1 MPLFNG
7 NILQL
12 HALLIAAYA
21 GVAKG
26 IANNGKK
33 PDVCDTHPHKYNLWY
48 SMHSDDRSPEHNT
61 LYNEWKTRVL
71 ARLHAK
77 HGSPDNVGA
86 AAAQAMPDGTSAQNR
101 ARARAEARAKHVEVI
116 ESLFGEEEER
126 EKAARSALMG
136 ELSERTE
143 PAKFSKYLSKLHARD
158 ANDGVV
164 LVSKIAD
171 AEAPSSS
178 ATAYAEHTQRLA
190 KITYGTRTAGGLVE
204 ALDDH
209 FYVMES
215 VAGNG
220 QELCTH
226 EDALTQVAHCGPCR
240 FGQSEILFSTACH
253 GQFRTDPY
261 AYSSYHVGN

>member
-143 PAKFSKYLSKLHARD
+143 PAKFSKYLSKLHERD

-171 AEAPSSS
+171 AEAP
-178 ATAYAEHTQRLA
+178 
-190 KITYGTRTAGGLVE
+190 
-204 ALDDH
+204 
-209 FYVMES
+209 
-215 VAGNG
+215 
-220 QELCTH
+220 
-226 EDALTQVAHCGPCR
+226 
-240 FGQSEILFSTACH
+240 
-253 GQFRTDPY
+253 
-261 AYSSYHVGN
+261 